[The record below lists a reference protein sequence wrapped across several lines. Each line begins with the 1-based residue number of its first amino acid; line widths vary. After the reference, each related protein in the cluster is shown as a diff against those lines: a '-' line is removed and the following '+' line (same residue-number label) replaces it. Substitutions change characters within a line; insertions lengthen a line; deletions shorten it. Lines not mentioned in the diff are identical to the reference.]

1 MCDRGGTE
9 AGDMID
15 ERKSSVS
22 STVEMGLEKP
32 RSYAMKH
39 TAVLA

>member
-1 MCDRGGTE
+1 MCDRE
-9 AGDMID
+9 AGGMIE

-22 STVEMGLEKP
+22 STVEMGSEKP

-39 TAVLA
+39 TAVMA